1 MLTITVEESHPSLAG
16 ADTLVV
22 FLHANTIS
30 VDSLSAIAAATNEVV
45 PGARFIEPFSLMG
58 CLSFEDPTYITR
70 EFVLQIDDQ
79 WEEYRRRHGRDYKE
93 IILVGYDLDALLVRK
108 VYLLACGENFDA
120 PVKGDNG
127 TCFATPRPWVRC
139 IQRIILLAGM
149 NCGCRRVIWV

>member
-108 VYLLACGENFDA
+108 VQTSHRGPPDPEEAA
-120 PVKGDNG
+120 TSASVA
-127 TCFATPRPWVRC
+127 FARSGAMISGSGAR
-139 IQRIILLAGM
+139 G
-149 NCGCRRVIWV
+149 